1 MLLTNNGRMLGGA
14 GGVLLA
20 ILGSILIGNG
30 GGLLLVGLIALLA
43 GVTLVVR
50 TLLGMAEASVDG
62 GGKDHSG
69 ASTRL
74 GPLVNLEG
82 VKHMS
87 TANQWIAGI
96 LMGVLALLG
105 LFLFSRAG
113 DGMFALFGGVLFLFG
128 LGAIVVFV
136 HQATD
141 YSSPVAPADEVEAAA
156 AEERR
161 PAA

>member
-20 ILGSILIGNG
+20 ILGSILIGQD
-30 GGLLLVGLIALLA
+30 GGLLLVGLVVLLA
-43 GVTLVVR
+43 GVALVVR
-50 TLLGMAEASVDG
+50 TLLGMAEASVGTSRQDRP
-62 GGKDHSG
+62 
-69 ASTRL
+69 AAT
-74 GPLVNLEG
+74 GPGTLAILEG

-87 TANQWIAGI
+87 TANQWIAGA
-96 LMGVLALLG
+96 LMGVLALFG

-113 DGMFALFGGVLFLFG
+113 DGMFALFGGLLFLFG
-128 LGAIVVFV
+128 LAAIVVFV

-141 YSSPVAPADEVEAAA
+141 YSSAEAPA
-156 AEERR
+156 EETESPATEEHR